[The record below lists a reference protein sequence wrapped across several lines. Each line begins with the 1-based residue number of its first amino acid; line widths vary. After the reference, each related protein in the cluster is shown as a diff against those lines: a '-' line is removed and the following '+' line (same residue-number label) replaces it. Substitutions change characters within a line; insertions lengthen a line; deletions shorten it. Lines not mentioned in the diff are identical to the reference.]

1 MPSSDYQR
9 YMERIGY
16 HTVNKNRVDE
26 IYVPIGNYIYM
37 YHTKTGIVLPNYP
50 DNMQD
55 S

>member
-16 HTVNKNRVDE
+16 TINKSRVDE
-26 IYVPIGNYIYM
+26 IYDPIGNYIYM

-50 DNMQD
+50 DNM
-55 S
+55 